1 MKFTLR
7 FVGIVGVVIFG
18 MFLYF
23 TYGIPGYVEEIGK
36 DFIKNQ
42 IRDETNEKIE
52 NIKLEGKGS
61 KLAQLAGKLYQKHQ
75 EEIDRVKSQLHNK
88 AHEKLAD
95 VIAEMRD
102 LDCECRNKYAQMY
115 KEGFEFRIASLQSAN
130 EKLQDFMKAKY
141 MEVAAELKKD
151 VRIFAGCNFLVF
163 LILFLVSF
171 LKPKAI
177 SHLFV
182 PGTLLTGSTL
192 LCSYFYVF
200 QQNWLFTI
208 IYNDYMG
215 FAFLGYV
222 FLVFLFLCD
231 IVFNHARVTT
241 KIING
246 VLNAVGSAASVL
258 PC

>member
-130 EKLQDFMKAKY
+130 EKLQDFMKTKY
-141 MEVAAELKKD
+141 MDVATELKKD
-151 VRIFAGCNFLVF
+151 VRILAGFNFLVF
-163 LILFLVSF
+163 FILLLVSF